1 MIYLKTPHQVR
12 QLEKAN
18 KIGAEF
24 LQICY
29 EYIKPGINT
38 LELEDLARKFCEDN
52 NVKSAFHNYNGFPH
66 LLCVSIDDEVIHGF
80 PIDRMIKAG
89 QIVGV
94 DFGLIKDGYFS
105 DAAFTKIVA
114 KVSHSTNDL
123 VKVTEECL
131 YNGIEKA
138 RVGNRI
144 HDIAW
149 AIQHTAMQAEF
160 EVIQDYVGHAVGFE
174 LHEFP
179 KIPNYV
185 SLGVNWKLR
194 PGMVLAIEPMIVEGS
209 NNIYVKPNG
218 WTVVTA
224 DHKNAAHFEH
234 SIVILDE
241 GPKILS
247 KL

>member
-1 MIYLKTPHQVR
+1 MIYLKTPYQAQ
-12 QLEKAN
+12 QLEKVN

-24 LQICY
+24 LQMCY

-38 LELEDLARKFCEDN
+38 FELEDLARKFCEDN

-66 LLCVSIDDEVIHGF
+66 LLCVSIDDEVVHGF
-80 PIDRMIKAG
+80 PGDRVIKAG

-94 DFGLIKDGYFS
+94 DFGLVKDGYFS
-105 DAAFTKIVA
+105 DAAFTKIVG
-114 KVSHSTNDL
+114 KVSQSTKDL
-123 VKVTEECL
+123 VKVTKECL

-138 RVGNRI
+138 QVGNRI

-149 AIQHTAMQAEF
+149 AVQHTAMQAEF

-179 KIPNYV
+179 KIPNYI

-194 PGMVLAIEPMIVEGS
+194 PGMVIAIEPMIVEGS
-209 NNIYVKPNG
+209 NDIYIRPNG

-247 KL
+247 TL

>member
-1 MIYLKTPHQVR
+1 MIYLKTPYQVR
-12 QLEKAN
+12 QLEKVN

-24 LQICY
+24 LQMCY
-29 EYIKPGINT
+29 EHIRPGIIT
-38 LELEDLARKFCEDN
+38 LELEELARKFCEDN

-66 LLCVSIDDEVIHGF
+66 LLCVSVDDEVIHGF
-80 PIDRMIKAG
+80 PNDRVIKDG

-94 DFGLIKDGYFS
+94 DFGLVKDGYFS
-105 DAAFTKIVA
+105 DAAFTKMVGT
-114 KVSHSTNDL
+114 VSQSTKWL

-138 RVGNRI
+138 QVGNRI

-149 AIQHTAMQAEF
+149 AIQRTAIKAEF

-194 PGMVLAIEPMIVEGS
+194 PGMVIAIEPMIVEGS
-209 NNIYVKPNG
+209 NDIYVRPNG

-247 KL
+247 TL

>member
-1 MIYLKTPHQVR
+1 MIYLKTPYQVR
-12 QLEKAN
+12 QLEKVN

-80 PIDRMIKAG
+80 PNDRVIKNG

-94 DFGLIKDGYFS
+94 DFGLVKDGYFS
-105 DAAFTKIVA
+105 DAAFTKMIGFVA
-114 KVSHSTNDL
+114 QPTRYL

-138 RVGNRI
+138 QVGNRI

-149 AIQHTAMQAEF
+149 AIQHTALQAGL
-160 EVIQDYVGHAVGFE
+160 EVVQEYVGHAVGFE

-185 SLGVNWKLR
+185 SIGVNWKLR
-194 PGMVLAIEPMIVEGS
+194 PGMVIAIEPMIVEG
-209 NNIYVKPNG
+209 NNKIYVRPNG

-234 SIVILDE
+234 SIVILDD

>member
-1 MIYLKTPHQVR
+1 MVSR
-12 QLEKAN
+12 
-18 KIGAEF
+18 
-24 LQICY
+24 
-29 EYIKPGINT
+29 
-38 LELEDLARKFCEDN
+38 
-52 NVKSAFHNYNGFPH
+52 NYNGFPH

-80 PIDRMIKAG
+80 PRDREIKDG

-94 DFGLIKDGYFS
+94 DFGLMKDGYFS
-105 DAAFTKIVA
+105 DAAFTKIVG
-114 KVSHSTNDL
+114 KVSRSTKKL
-123 VKVTEECL
+123 VKVTEKCL

-138 RVGNRI
+138 QVGNRI

-149 AIQHTAMQAEF
+149 AIQHTAMQSGF
-160 EVIQDYVGHAVGFE
+160 EVVQEYVGHAIGFE

-179 KIPNYV
+179 TIPNYV

>member
-1 MIYLKTPHQVR
+1 MIYLKTPYQVR
-12 QLEKAN
+12 QLEKVN

-247 KL
+247 RL

>member
-52 NVKSAFHNYNGFPH
+52 NAKPAFYNYSGFPH

-80 PIDRMIKAG
+80 PNDRVIKDG

-94 DFGLIKDGYFS
+94 DFGLVKDGYFS
-105 DAAFTKIVA
+105 DAAFTKMVGIV
-114 KVSHSTNDL
+114 SQSTKDL

-138 RVGNRI
+138 QVGNRI

-149 AIQHTAMQAEF
+149 AIQRTAMKAEF

-174 LHEFP
+174 LHEHP
-179 KIPNYV
+179 QIPNYV

-194 PGMVLAIEPMIVEGS
+194 PGMVIAIEPMIVEGS

-218 WTVVTA
+218 WTVVTT

-247 KL
+247 TL